1 MSVNCPSSYMVLS
14 CLRILQAW
22 KESMASK
29 AFSEEEEIPF
39 GVGDDLLLSKR
50 KKEKKREKS
59 DNHKKLEAVWAAGK

>member
-1 MSVNCPSSYMVLS
+1 
-14 CLRILQAW
+14 
-22 KESMASK
+22 MASK
-29 AFSEEEEIPF
+29 AVSEEEEIPF